1 MRSSATEN
9 VSSLKPTVI
18 FIVGLFMKAT
28 TFVFALLFSVS
39 AFAQKHTP
47 MPHGTVFG
55 ATPDNTAMVTA
66 SNLEAYMDKKT
77 RISTTIRG
85 RVIKV
90 TKPKGGWFEIDAG
103 KGKVIAA
110 HFRDYNI
117 TLPKDLKGKYVIAEG
132 VASKQFIADDM
143 QHLAGDTVTGKK
155 SHTTKTNKNQKL
167 TFEVKGLL
175 VER

>member
-1 MRSSATEN
+1 
-9 VSSLKPTVI
+9 
-18 FIVGLFMKAT
+18 MKAAT
-28 TFVFALLFSVS
+28 LVFALLFSAS
-39 AFAQKHTP
+39 AFAQQHTP
-47 MPHGTVFG
+47 MPNGTVYG
-55 ATPDNTAMVTA
+55 TKPDNAAMVTA

-90 TKPKGGWFEIDAG
+90 TRPKGGWFQIDAG

-117 TLPKDLKGKYVIAEG
+117 TLPEDIKGKYVIAEG
-132 VASKQFIADDM
+132 VAAKQFIADDM

-155 SHTTKTNKNQKL
+155 SHTTHTNKNQRL

-175 VER
+175 IER

>member
-1 MRSSATEN
+1 
-9 VSSLKPTVI
+9 
-18 FIVGLFMKAT
+18 MKAT
-28 TFVFALLFSVS
+28 IFILALLFSVS

-47 MPHGTVFG
+47 MPRGTIYGVK
-55 ATPDNTAMVTA
+55 PDNTAMVMA

-90 TKPKGGWFEIDAG
+90 TRPKGGWFQIDGG

-117 TLPKDLKGKYVIAEG
+117 TLPEDLKGKYVIAEG
-132 VASKQFIADDM
+132 IAAKQFIADDM

-155 SHTTKTNKNQKL
+155 SHTTKTNKNRQL
-167 TFEVKGLL
+167 TFEVTGLL

>member
-1 MRSSATEN
+1 
-9 VSSLKPTVI
+9 
-18 FIVGLFMKAT
+18 MKAIIIL
-28 TFVFALLFSVS
+28 FAFLVPSFLFT
-39 AFAQKHTP
+39 QKHTP
-47 MPHGTVFG
+47 HGAVFG
-55 ATPDNTAMVTA
+55 KKPSTVAMQNA
-66 SNLEAYMDKKT
+66 SAIEVYMDKKT

-90 TKPKGGWFEIDAG
+90 TRPKGGWFQIDAG

-117 TLPKDLKGKYVIAEG
+117 TLPEDIKGKYVIAEG
-132 VASKQFIADDM
+132 VAAKQFIADDM

-155 SHTTKTNKNQKL
+155 SHTTHTNKNQRL

-175 VER
+175 IER